1 MQPGCSRV
9 RLEAESATPEG
20 RLEGPVWRIYGRAR
34 SEPLLPLLRAV
45 RVVDLRQKGEDL
57 RDRVARVLLL
67 LARRKQLAWGKHT
80 PPRDQRLG
88 ALRRRRRQAARVGAG
103 LAAAAREVVAGR
115 LRRGVGG
122 GSSPESDL
130 ILALMLSCEV
140 RSDWIS
146 ARSAASCA
154 LASAESKGCGGLV
167 ACSQLEAW

>member
-1 MQPGCSRV
+1 VIEWRVFCCCSRV
-9 RLEAESATPEG
+9 ASSSPEASTRRRGISDWG
-20 RLEGPVWRIYGRAR
+20 RFGGGGGKQRGWGRA
-34 SEPLLPLLRAV
+34 
-45 RVVDLRQKGEDL
+45 
-57 RDRVARVLLL
+57 
-67 LARRKQLAWGKHT
+67 W
-80 PPRDQRLG
+80 
-88 ALRRRRRQAARVGAG
+88 RRRRGRWWR
-103 LAAAAREVVAGR
+103 GR